1 MVGRLLA
8 KGLLKMFWKEGMGKG
23 AVNNLDEFSDDG
35 SDASGSDACMNG
47 LHTAMLKPGLPLVSA
62 NCVGILWPRCCSR
75 TLANLPANSE
85 SPTYK
90 EITFF
95 RFISSKS
102 QVLTFYGYF
111 RPRYE

>member
-1 MVGRLLA
+1 MWQEGYQRS
-8 KGLLKMFWKEGMGKG
+8 KGLLRMFWKEGMGEG
-23 AVNNLDEFSDDG
+23 TVNNLDEFSDDG
-35 SDASGSDACMNG
+35 SDASGSDVCMNG

-90 EITFF
+90 EDHVLQIHNLQV
-95 RFISSKS
+95 SSS
-102 QVLTFYGYF
+102 NVLWVF
-111 RPRYE
+111 